1 LWLLLVA
8 QSMASKSSGLGKEK
22 TPGEKTEVAYQ
33 HQETATQIRATTTEI
48 TESVQV
54 ERTADKKLL
63 TEDEVNQ
70 EIMKIIIGMAEI
82 ADGKKKV
89 TEAAE
94 TLSNAGILDKATL
107 LERLS
112 DLKTFEGFNAY
123 LEKNPQLVMQNQ
135 TVLAGIFGRSL
146 TANGEYVPLTVSD
159 ITQQKS
165 RIETNQED

>member
-1 LWLLLVA
+1 
-8 QSMASKSSGLGKEK
+8 MASKSSGLGKEK
-22 TPGEKTEVAYQ
+22 TPGEKTEAAYQ